1 MENEEISYDPMAR
14 IRRINRETAEFNIR
28 EMARKR
34 SEDAL
39 KAMLSEETALS
50 MGSVAT
56 QEPIYVQTD
65 ADFKV

>member
-1 MENEEISYDPMAR
+1 MDNEEISYDPMAR
-14 IRRINRETAEFNIR
+14 IRRINRETAEYNRR

-34 SEDAL
+34 SENEL
-39 KAMLSEETALS
+39 KATLSEETALS

-56 QEPIYVQTD
+56 QGSIYIQTD